1 MNAVDHWWTWNHRHK
16 SFPLSFVPARNNTP
30 LKFSQMA
37 QIPVD
42 LTRVQFGRFL
52 KILQFEAI
60 SELFAA
66 ITMRMWKYD
75 FPDCGSS
82 FSLDLYGSWS
92 RSGFVLTSSVWNLIF
107 KPPDINASGKKI
119 YPANE
124 IWQNLR
130 KILAIT
136 SGDVTF
142 YNIADTAALGAPET
156 WNFPFL
162 DVWI

>member
-1 MNAVDHWWTWNHRHK
+1 MI
-16 SFPLSFVPARNNTP
+16 FPTVAAP
-30 LKFSQMA
+30 LVLTYMA
-37 QIPVD
+37 ADQGV
-42 LTRVQFGRFL
+42 GR
-52 KILQFEAI
+52 
-60 SELFAA
+60 
-66 ITMRMWKYD
+66 
-75 FPDCGSS
+75 
-82 FSLDLYGSWS
+82 
-92 RSGFVLTSSVWNLIF
+92 LTSSVWNLIF